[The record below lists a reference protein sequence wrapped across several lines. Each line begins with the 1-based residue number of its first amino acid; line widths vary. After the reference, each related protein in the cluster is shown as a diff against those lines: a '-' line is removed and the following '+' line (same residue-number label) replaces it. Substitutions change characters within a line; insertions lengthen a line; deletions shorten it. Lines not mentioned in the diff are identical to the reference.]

1 MLTGMRSIGITVSTG
16 AEGFATGTVDMDFSP
31 RFALVTVS
39 ISRFLDIT
47 DDDNL
52 VIMRAGILN
61 FRFRNHDGTDTQV
74 DFPAG
79 PNDPINALPAAFS
92 HDQVT
97 HVTMQVLA
105 AGGFTR
111 GLMTAFF
118 WS

>member
-1 MLTGMRSIGITVSTG
+1 MLTGMRTIGITVSTG
-16 AEGFATGTVDMDFSP
+16 AEGIATGTVDMDFP
-31 RFALVTVS
+31 ATFALVTVS

-61 FRFRNHDGTDTQV
+61 FRFRNPDNSETQV

-97 HVTMQVLA
+97 HVTMQVFA

-118 WS
+118 WG

>member
-1 MLTGMRSIGITVSTG
+1 MLTGMRTIGITVSAG
-16 AEGFATGTVDMDFSP
+16 AEGMATGTVDLDFP
-31 RFALVTVS
+31 AQFALVTVS

-61 FRFRNHDGTDTQV
+61 FRFLDQHGNEQQV

-118 WS
+118 WG

>member
-1 MLTGMRSIGITVSTG
+1 VLTGMRTIGITVSTG
-16 AEGFATGTVDMDFSP
+16 AEGLATGTVDMDFP
-31 RFALVTVS
+31 AQFALVTVS
-39 ISRFLDIT
+39 SSRFLDIT
-47 DDDNL
+47 DSDNL
-52 VIMRAGILN
+52 VIMRSGILN
-61 FRFRNHDGTDTQV
+61 FRFQNQDGTETQI

-118 WS
+118 WG